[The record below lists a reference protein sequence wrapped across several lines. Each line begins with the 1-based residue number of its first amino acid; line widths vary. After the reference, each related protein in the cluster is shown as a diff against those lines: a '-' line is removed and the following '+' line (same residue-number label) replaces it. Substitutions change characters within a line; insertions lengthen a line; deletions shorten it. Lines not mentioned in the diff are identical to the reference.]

1 MTLFTLYDT
10 DYDLSDP
17 EDCQELCEHIEMFGK
32 VYAWKLYDLIH
43 MVEQTQGCED
53 DYYEFL
59 QNIKKSFDRVVDV
72 DRELVIDACAAKTIL
87 SIHSPVLCEW
97 FRSDQ
102 QTALMGTIEHF
113 TLEGFGTATQENYV
127 PVQQVAVTEN
137 SPLLVTRVLEPVR
150 GSDGFTRIGN
160 IGDYSVVV
168 FKVNIAGHSQFQYGF
183 KHPKKD
189 IDVPDEINNIA
200 QCMFREFLSEQG
212 DA

>member
-1 MTLFTLYDT
+1 MTTQLFTVYDT

-32 VYAWKLYDLIH
+32 VYAWKLYDLIKT
-43 MVEQTQGCED
+43 VEQTQGCED

-59 QNIKKSFDRVVDV
+59 QNIKKSFNRVVDI
-72 DRELVIDACAAKTIL
+72 DRELVTDDCAAKTIL

-97 FRSDQ
+97 LRGDQ
-102 QTALMGTIEHF
+102 QTALMGTTEHF
-113 TLEGFGTATQENYV
+113 TLDIGCATEANYV

-150 GSDGFTRIGN
+150 GSDGLTRIGN

-168 FKVNIAGHSQFQYGF
+168 FKVNISGHSQWQYGF
-183 KHPKKD
+183 KHPD
-189 IDVPDEINNIA
+189 PNADVPDEIFNIA
-200 QCMFREFLSEQG
+200 QCMFREFLEG
-212 DA
+212 DE